1 MDLNFCCSGERPPK
15 GGERFAKS
23 LNIPTRL
30 DVCDIVFMLVS
41 YSCTHTT
48 IEQAPAH
55 PPMKHEFKKEKHVY
69 RREIRERFAEGW
81 RKASVPE
88 SHLGPKW
95 SSLSGNVAT
104 AKTLQSLFNLCF
116 RCRAGQSVKQL
127 RRMLPLPCF

>member
-55 PPMKHEFKKEKHVY
+55 PPMKHELFKKNMFIGEKSAKGSRKVGE
-69 RREIRERFAEGW
+69 RR
-81 RKASVPE
+81 VCQDP
-88 SHLGPKW
+88 
-95 SSLSGNVAT
+95 
-104 AKTLQSLFNLCF
+104 TLAQNGLVCL
-116 RCRAGQSVKQL
+116 A
-127 RRMLPLPCF
+127 MLPLQKPFKVFSTCVSVVGQGNL